1 MSKKTEKDGKTIFI
15 VKDITYESVEDDY
28 ECGEIGESY
37 CYDGSYIGMSY
48 LNYKSFEEFIKD
60 SDRYL
65 YDCYINDTI
74 EYDGNKITVWMN
86 AMQDSEGY
94 SLSGDKL
101 EKWKQKKIK
110 GYSVTCIVTLEKF
123 TSVDIAEDE
132 IKNLT
137 DIIHE
142 KNNNN

>member
-1 MSKKTEKDGKTIFI
+1 MKNTIFI

-28 ECGEIGESY
+28 EHGETGDSY

-48 LNYKSFEEFIKD
+48 HHYKSLEEFIKD

-74 EYDGNKITVWMN
+74 EYNGNKVTVWMN

-94 SLSGDKL
+94 SLSGNKL
-101 EKWKQKKIK
+101 EEWKQKKIK

-123 TSVDIAEDE
+123 TSAGIAEDE

>member
-1 MSKKTEKDGKTIFI
+1 MSEKIEKEGKTIFI

-28 ECGEIGESY
+28 EHGEIGDSY
-37 CYDGSYIGMSY
+37 CYGGRYIGIE
-48 LNYKSFEEFIKD
+48 NKRYKSLEEFIKD
-60 SDRYL
+60 SDRFL
-65 YDCYINDTI
+65 YDCYIDDYI
-74 EYDGNKITVWMN
+74 EHDGNKVTVLMN

-123 TSVDIAEDE
+123 TNADIVEDE
-132 IKNLT
+132 IKKLT